1 MQTVLAAQ
9 GDTWGIPGS
18 TFLALFAGAAAVLL
32 VAALIHRAV
41 LFAGHHTPVDQ
52 LGPQQVAFLN
62 GGEKLAVY
70 SSLAGLKGA
79 GAIEVAPGRTLTTS
93 GPMPAGATP
102 LDQAVYNA
110 ASQHVRAGDVAGH
123 TWVTMALAVLREDL
137 ERRGL
142 APSEGTRAA
151 ARAVPF
157 LMLAL
162 LGVGMARLIAGATG
176 GKPVGFLIALLIV
189 WMFVTL
195 GFLLKVPTRTR
206 AARRA
211 LDDLRRHHAY
221 LSPSMGPA
229 WATYGAAGL
238 ALGVGL
244 YGAASLWQADA
255 AFAEEAE
262 IQRQYASTSGTG
274 GYYGGSGGDSGSSD
288 SSGGGDS
295 GGSSCGGGG
304 CGGGCGGCGG

>member
-18 TFLALFAGAAAVLL
+18 TFLALYAATAAAL
-32 VAALIHRAV
+32 VIAALIHRAV
-41 LFAGHHTPVDQ
+41 LFAGHHTPVDR

-79 GAIEVAPGRTLTTS
+79 GAIEVGPGRTLTTS
-93 GPMPAGATP
+93 GQMPAGATP

-110 ASQHVRAGDVAGH
+110 AGQHVRARDVAGNQ
-123 TWVTMALAVLREDL
+123 WVAMALTSLREDL

-142 APSEGTRAA
+142 APTEGARAA

-157 LMLAL
+157 LMLVL
-162 LGVGMARLIAGATG
+162 FGLGVVRVVAGAMND
-176 GKPVGFLIALLIV
+176 KPVVFLVVLLIV
-189 WMFVTL
+189 WMFITL
-195 GFLLKVPTRTR
+195 AFLINVPTRTR

-211 LDDLRRHHAY
+211 LEELRREHAY
-221 LSPSMGPA
+221 LSPSMDPA

-262 IQRQYASTSGTG
+262 IQRQYASSASTG
-274 GYYGGSGGDSGSSD
+274 GYYGGDSGSSGGSD
-288 SSGGGDS
+288 SGGGGD
-295 GGSSCGGGG
+295 GGGGGCGGGG
-304 CGGGCGGCGG
+304 CGGGCGG

>member
-1 MQTVLAAQ
+1 MQTVFAAP

-18 TFLALFAGAAAVLL
+18 TFLTLFAAAAATL
-32 VAALIHRAV
+32 VIAALIHRAV
-41 LFAGHHTPVDQ
+41 LFAGHHTPVDR
-52 LGPQQVAFLN
+52 LGPQQVAYLN

-79 GAIEVAPGRTLTTS
+79 GAIEVAPGRTLTAS

-110 ASQHVRAGDVAGH
+110 ASQRVRARDVADDQ
-123 TWVTMALAVLREDL
+123 WVAMALTALREDL
-137 ERRGL
+137 EQRGL
-142 APSEGTRAA
+142 APSQGARAA
-151 ARAVPF
+151 ARAVPL

-162 LGVGMARLIAGATG
+162 LGLGLVRVVAGATG
-176 GKPVGFLIALLIV
+176 GKPVIFLVVLLIV
-189 WMFVTL
+189 WLFVSL
-195 GFLLKVPTRTR
+195 AFLIGVPTRTK

-211 LDDLRRHHAY
+211 LEDLRRKHAY

-262 IQRQYASTSGTG
+262 IQRQYASSASTG
-274 GYYGGSGGDSGSSD
+274 GYYSGSGGDSGSSG
-288 SSGGGDS
+288 SGSD
-295 GGSSCGGGG
+295 GGSSCGGG

>member
-18 TFLALFAGAAAVLL
+18 TFLTLFAGAAAVLV

-41 LFAGHHTPVDQ
+41 LFAGHHTPVDR

-62 GGEKLAVY
+62 GGDKLAVY
-70 SSLAGLKGA
+70 ASLAGLKGA
-79 GAIEVAPGRTLTTS
+79 GAIEVGPGRTLTAS
-93 GPMPAGATP
+93 GPMPVGATP

-110 ASQHVRAGDVAGH
+110 ASQHVRARDVAGH
-123 TWVTMALAVLREDL
+123 TWVAMALATLREDL
-137 ERRGL
+137 EQRGL
-142 APSEGTRAA
+142 APSQGARAA
-151 ARAVPF
+151 ARSVPF

-162 LGVGMARLIAGATG
+162 LGLGVVRVVAGAMG
-176 GKPVGFLIALLIV
+176 DKPVVFLVVLLIV

-195 GFLLKVPTRTR
+195 AFLINVPTRTK

-211 LDDLRRHHAY
+211 LEELRRQHAY

-229 WATYGAAGL
+229 WATYGAGGL

-244 YGAASLWQADA
+244 YGAATLWQADA

-262 IQRQYASTSGTG
+262 VQQQYASSASTG
-274 GYYGGSGGDSGSSD
+274 GYYGGSGGGSGSSD
-288 SSGGGDS
+288 SGSSGGDS
-295 GGSSCGGGG
+295 GGGGCGGGG
-304 CGGGCGGCGG
+304 CGGGCGG

>member
-1 MQTVLAAQ
+1 MQTVFAAP

-18 TFLALFAGAAAVLL
+18 TFLTLFAGTAAVL
-32 VAALIHRAV
+32 VVVALIHRAV
-41 LFAGHHTPVDQ
+41 LFAGHHTPVDR

-93 GPMPAGATP
+93 GPMPTGATP

-110 ASQHVRAGDVAGH
+110 ASQRVRARDVADDQ
-123 TWVTMALAVLREDL
+123 WVAMALTALREDL

-142 APSEGTRAA
+142 APSEGARAA
-151 ARAVPF
+151 ARAVPL

-162 LGVGMARLIAGATG
+162 LGAGLVRVVAGAMG
-176 GKPVGFLIALLIV
+176 DQPVIFLIVLLIV
-189 WMFVTL
+189 WMFITL
-195 GFLLKVPTRTR
+195 GFLINVPTRTR

-211 LDDLRRHHAY
+211 LDELRRQHHH

-244 YGAASLWQADA
+244 YGAASLWQADS

-262 IQRQYASTSGTG
+262 IQRQYASSGSSG
-274 GYYGGSGGDSGSSD
+274 GYYGGDSGSSD
-288 SSGGGDS
+288 SGGSGGDS

>member
-9 GDTWGIPGS
+9 GDTWGIPGP
-18 TFLALFAGAAAVLL
+18 TFLALFAAAAGAL
-32 VAALIHRAV
+32 VIAALIHRAV
-41 LFAGHHTPVDQ
+41 LFAGHHTPVDR
-52 LGPQQVAFLN
+52 LGPQQVAYLN
-62 GGEKLAVY
+62 GGDKLAVY
-70 SSLAGLKGA
+70 SSLAGLRAA
-79 GAIEVAPGRTLTTS
+79 GAIEVGPGRTLVTS

-110 ASQHVRAGDVAGH
+110 AGQRVRARDVGGDQWVA
-123 TWVTMALAVLREDL
+123 MALASLRDDL

-142 APSEGTRAA
+142 APSQGTRAA

-157 LMLAL
+157 MMLAL
-162 LGVGMARLIAGATG
+162 LALGAVRLVAGISG
-176 GKPVGFLIALLIV
+176 DKPVGFLIVLLIV
-189 WMFVTL
+189 WAFVTV
-195 GFLLKVPTRTR
+195 GFLTSVPTRTR

-211 LDDLRRHHAY
+211 LTELRRQHSY

-229 WATYGAAGL
+229 YATYGAAGL

-244 YGAASLWQADA
+244 YGAASLWHADA

-262 IQRQYASTSGTG
+262 IQRQYASSSGTG
-274 GYYGGSGGDSGSSD
+274 GTYDGGSGSS
-288 SSGGGDS
+288 GGDS

-304 CGGGCGGCGG
+304 GGCGGGGCGG

>member
-18 TFLALFAGAAAVLL
+18 SFLALFAAIAAAL
-32 VAALIHRAV
+32 VIAALIHRAV
-41 LFAGHHTPVDQ
+41 LFAGHHTPVDR

-62 GGEKLAVY
+62 GGDKLAIY

-110 ASQHVRAGDVAGH
+110 ASQHVRARDVADNQ
-123 TWVTMALAVLREDL
+123 WVAMALTSLREDL
-137 ERRGL
+137 EQRGL
-142 APSEGTRAA
+142 APSEGARAA
-151 ARAVPF
+151 ARALPF

-162 LGVGMARLIAGATG
+162 LGLGVVRVVAGVTND
-176 GKPVGFLIALLIV
+176 KPVVFLVVLLAV
-189 WMFVTL
+189 WTIITL
-195 GFLLKVPTRTR
+195 AFLVKVPTRTR

-211 LDDLRRHHAY
+211 LEELRRQHAY

-262 IQRQYASTSGTG
+262 IQRQYASSASTG
-274 GYYGGSGGDSGSSD
+274 GSYGGDSGSGSSGGSD
-288 SSGGGDS
+288 SGGGD
-295 GGSSCGGGG
+295 GGGGG
-304 CGGGCGGCGG
+304 CGGGCGG